1 MLQKYALE
9 AKYIQQYMRLY
20 MDDSNAHLLPAMQS
34 SMKFKSRNKNK
45 LKEKC
50 LTSALPWSPGTLK
63 SKAPNFLQ

>member
-50 LTSALPWSPGTLK
+50 LTSALP
-63 SKAPNFLQ
+63 